1 MYPTLDCLRSLNR
14 SVDMA
19 TPRAQVGNGRV
30 PFNGSSLAP
39 YCPPIDE
46 APECPPTPK
55 TSSTPNILALTEVR
69 VKFFGIANFS
79 LFFPSLINTLCPVFF
94 NTL

>member
-30 PFNGSSLAP
+30 PFNGPSLAP

-55 TSSTPNILALTEVR
+55 TSSTPNILALTEVK
-69 VKFFGIANFS
+69 VKFFGIAEFS
-79 LFFPSLINTLCPVFF
+79 LFFPSLIHFF
-94 NTL
+94 NSL